1 MKTNQVM
8 KVTALV
14 AALAV
19 VVLVG
24 AGCPRMAEE
33 TKVITLFTTDASQLK
48 ADVAEDDIESFV
60 LTVSE
65 ITLVPYGGEDD
76 EEEIEEPEAK
86 QAEEDSHV
94 VVFEGSM
101 DIDLKDLS
109 GVSEVLSTAEVP
121 AGVYSQIRLSISD
134 PRLVLASDPET
145 VITDVHLTANNRVF
159 ITQQFEIPEGQTSLL
174 MLDFGG
180 LHLVQTGN
188 NGYVLTPQIQAI
200 LDIVNADVYAD
211 GEVSALDADA
221 DTFTLLMAEGELEI
235 DYAAAVIWLPT
246 DVDAATGT
254 EADLADGLLVEVSGL
269 LGTDGVVDATA
280 VYILPEEIVE
290 PPVEE

>member
-1 MKTNQVM
+1 MKKNHLLKGLTW
-8 KVTALV
+8 VT
-14 AALAV
+14 ALAV

-24 AGCPRMAEE
+24 AGCPRIAQE
-33 TKVITLFTTDASQLK
+33 TKVITMFTTDASQLK
-48 ADVAEDDIESFV
+48 ADVAEDDIASLV

-76 EEEIEEPEAK
+76 EDEIEEPEAK
-86 QAEEDSHV
+86 QGEEASHV

-109 GVSEVLSTAEVP
+109 GVSEVLSSAEVP

-159 ITQQFEIPEGQTSLL
+159 ITQRFEIPEGQTSLL

-188 NGYVLTPQIQAI
+188 NGYVLTPQIQAV

-246 DVDAATGT
+246 DIDAATGT